1 MINHIVS
8 FESFMNESELN
19 ESGFHAALAKAK
31 DEGLEEFEFAGKTFK
46 VKEGKL
52 KENEDLNEAK
62 DLKSE
67 VISRL
72 SDFFRVPAHTLQKF
86 NFDGKDDI
94 KALTKALNST
104 NDQGTKL
111 YYDMAIKLSKEDL
124 GIDEGEDIFEAD
136 EVAPDKILS
145 PADKKRLKT
154 AFENVVTGVDKLTFK
169 KNGTIEG
176 KRGYFYRHGQSP
188 EKVAEQLKSALLSQ
202 GVEIEIVD
210 AYDDFKPWPK
220 DSNFVVVFRITK

>member
-1 MINHIVS
+1 MKNHIFT
-8 FESFMNESELN
+8 FENFIIESELN

-31 DEGLEEFEFAGKTFK
+31 DEGLEEFEFGGKTFK

-52 KENEDLNEAK
+52 KENEDLNE
-62 DLKSE
+62 
-67 VISRL
+67 
-72 SDFFRVPAHTLQKF
+72 
-86 NFDGKDDI
+86 G
-94 KALTKALNST
+94 
-104 NDQGTKL
+104 
-111 YYDMAIKLSKEDL
+111 
-124 GIDEGEDIFEAD
+124 D

-188 EKVAEQLKSALLSQ
+188 EKVAEQLKTALLSQ
-202 GVEIEIVD
+202 GIEIEIVD